1 MQKFKENVDH
11 LSRTLSKE
19 LRWKV
24 NGGSEYDKVAG
35 IFALNT
41 VCNPCLV
48 RETFVRVV
56 LTRTQD

>member
-1 MQKFKENVDH
+1 VKENVDH
-11 LSRTLSKE
+11 LSRALSKE

-24 NGGSEYDKVAG
+24 NEGSEYDKVAG

-41 VCNPCLV
+41 VCNPSLV
-48 RETFVRVV
+48 RETLGRVV